1 MNFSLDEAI
10 QILEATPKTLE
21 SFLSNLSNDWLT
33 CNEGEGTWN
42 TSQVIDHLIECEKTN
57 WIPRIKTILAET
69 ENKSFPPFD
78 RDGHITN
85 PPKTSLEQKL
95 AEFKQLRLQNIK
107 IVKDLIKSDS
117 QFELTG
123 EHPVFG
129 EVKLRELISTW
140 MVHDLTHLSQIVRVM
155 AERYRKDVGPWEE
168 YLGVLK

>member
-1 MNFSLDEAI
+1 MNFSLDETL
-10 QILEATPKTLE
+10 QILEATPQTLA

-78 RDGHITN
+78 RDAHITN

-95 AEFKQLRLQNIK
+95 DEFKQLRLQNVK

-140 MVHDLTHLSQIVRVM
+140 MAHDLTHLSQIVRVM